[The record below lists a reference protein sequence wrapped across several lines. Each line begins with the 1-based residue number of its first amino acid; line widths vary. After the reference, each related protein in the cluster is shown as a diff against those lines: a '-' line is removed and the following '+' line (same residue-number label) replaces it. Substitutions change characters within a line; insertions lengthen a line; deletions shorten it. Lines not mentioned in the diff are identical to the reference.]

1 MLNFDTVT
9 TFFALLSLLAGGS
22 AIVLAGLRIGAA
34 LGADGPW
41 RATVAAVGPSA
52 VPLAWL
58 VATTATLGSLYYSD
72 YVGLV
77 PCVLCWFQRIMMY
90 PMVVLLGVAG
100 LRRDPGIRVYVW
112 PLVVLGAAI
121 AIGHYAL
128 EWAPAREGA
137 LCQAEAPCGVPSFR
151 EFGFISLPFMALT
164 GFSLIGT
171 LLLTTRPED
180 R

>member
-1 MLNFDTVT
+1 MLNFDTTT
-9 TFFALLSLLAGGS
+9 TFFSLLTLLAGGS
-22 AIVLAGLRIGAA
+22 AIALASLRVAAA
-34 LGADGPW
+34 LGADRPW
-41 RATVAAVGPSA
+41 RAVAASVGPSA
-52 VPLAWL
+52 LPLAWL

-90 PMVVLLGVAG
+90 PLVVLLGVAG
-100 LRRDPGIRVYVW
+100 LRRDSGIRVYVW
-112 PLVVLGAAI
+112 PLVLIGATI

-151 EFGFISLPFMALT
+151 EFGFISLPFMALS

-171 LLLTTRPED
+171 LLLTIRPED